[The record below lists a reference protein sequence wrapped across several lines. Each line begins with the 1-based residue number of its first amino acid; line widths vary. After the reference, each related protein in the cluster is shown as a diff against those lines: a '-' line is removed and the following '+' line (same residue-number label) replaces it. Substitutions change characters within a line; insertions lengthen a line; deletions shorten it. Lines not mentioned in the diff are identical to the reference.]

1 MNFFDILYALRED
14 TINGYLHSKHRQTDD
29 IIRKIYNL
37 IFVQSVKIKFWNR
50 CPKTAYNIHIMVL
63 RREYI
68 KPKIVQQIHEYI
80 PNSRVIP

>member
-1 MNFFDILYALRED
+1 MNFFDVLYALRED

-37 IFVQSVKIKFWNR
+37 IFVQSAKIKFRNR
-50 CPKTAYNIHIMVL
+50 CPKSTRSIYIMVL
-63 RREYI
+63 GRECI
-68 KPKIVQQIHEYI
+68 KSKIVQQINEYI

>member
-1 MNFFDILYALRED
+1 MNFFDVLYASEKD

-63 RREYI
+63 ERKCI
-68 KPKIVQQIHEYI
+68 KSKIVQ
-80 PNSRVIP
+80 

>member
-1 MNFFDILYALRED
+1 MNFFNILYALRED

-37 IFVQSVKIKFWNR
+37 IFVQSAKIKFRNR
-50 CPKTAYNIHIMVL
+50 CPKSTRSIHIMVL
-63 RREYI
+63 ERKYI

-80 PNSRVIP
+80 PNPRAIP